1 MSGTLDAVLLV
12 AALAAGILWE
22 VVKVRQTLDECLK
35 VLKERST
42 SST

>member
-22 VVKVRQTLDECLK
+22 VVKVGRALEECSK
-35 VLKERST
+35 VLKQVRQFR
-42 SST
+42 